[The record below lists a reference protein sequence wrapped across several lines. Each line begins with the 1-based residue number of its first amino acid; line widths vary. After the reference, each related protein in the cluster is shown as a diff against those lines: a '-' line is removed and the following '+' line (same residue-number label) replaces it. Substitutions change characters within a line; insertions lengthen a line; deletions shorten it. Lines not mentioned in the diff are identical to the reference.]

1 MKERTL
7 SDPAE
12 FAAKTAAFMELFES
26 HSVGKPYVLKEYRE
40 VFTKMYQDGKIQ
52 ATRPSGKPIRRNSF
66 PDEVAITFKPTGQ

>member
-1 MKERTL
+1 MDEHMPTE
-7 SDPAE
+7 PPE

-26 HSVGKPYVLKEYRE
+26 HSVGKPYVLNEYRE

-66 PDEVAITFKPTGQ
+66 PDEIIITFNPSSL